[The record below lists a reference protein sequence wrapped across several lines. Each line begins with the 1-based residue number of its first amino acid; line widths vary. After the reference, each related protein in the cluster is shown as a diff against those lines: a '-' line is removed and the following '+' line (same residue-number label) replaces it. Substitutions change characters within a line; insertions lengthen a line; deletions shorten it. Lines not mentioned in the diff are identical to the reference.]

1 MAMGKAI
8 VASDLDQIGDVLRHG
23 ETAWL
28 VPPAD
33 VGALAEGMA
42 SLVADPVLRAKLGEA
57 ARLEVLTRHTWRMH
71 VQRTLDALDARL
83 GANAA

>member
-23 ETAWL
+23 ETAWM

-42 SLVADPVLRAKLGEA
+42 RLIDDPVLRAKLGEA
-57 ARLEVLTRHTWRMH
+57 ARREVVARYTWREH
-71 VQRTLDALDARL
+71 VQRTLDALGARL
-83 GANAA
+83 GASTA